1 MSNSKATTELLD
13 ALHGAL
19 ADKLKAKIL
28 DGTATA
34 ADLSV
39 ARQFLKD
46 NGIDAIARPGSPLD
60 GLVKSLPFPS
70 ADDIAA
76 EDAEIH

>member
-1 MSNSKATTELLD
+1 MSQSKATTEALD

-19 ADKLKAKIL
+19 AENLKIKIA

-46 NGIDAIARPGSPLD
+46 NGIDAVPRPGNPISELA
-60 GLVKSLPFPS
+60 KSLPFPS

-76 EDAEIH
+76 EEAEIH